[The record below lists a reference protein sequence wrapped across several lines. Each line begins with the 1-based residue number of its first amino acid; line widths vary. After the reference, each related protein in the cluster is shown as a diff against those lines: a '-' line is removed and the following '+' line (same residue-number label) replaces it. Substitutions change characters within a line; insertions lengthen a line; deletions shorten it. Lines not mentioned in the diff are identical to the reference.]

1 MRAIG
6 TLVILGLPG
15 LLIGSLIG
23 VAVRRWVLLLVIAGL
38 GVAAFAYGINHVSE
52 GPDDDGPRVLVALA
66 AITNFVGW
74 LVGLTLGFVLRRSFH
89 RGAETKSSSA

>member
-6 TLVILGLPG
+6 SLVIVGLPG
-15 LLIGSLIG
+15 LLLGTLIG

-38 GVAAFAYGINHVSE
+38 GVAAFAYGINHVPA
-52 GPDDDGPRVLVALA
+52 GPDDDHPRVLVALA

-74 LVGLTLGFVLRRSFH
+74 LAGLALGFVLRRLLL
-89 RGAETKSSSA
+89 RGSEQPA